1 MSKIICI
8 SNHKGGVGKTTS
20 TLNIGATL
28 AKLKFKILLV
38 DLDPQANLSASLG
51 IRNSETSTVY
61 EALTGKQK
69 LSPINILE
77 NLDLIPS
84 TNDLSGAEL
93 ELSAEAGREFIL
105 KELLEPIVHR
115 YDYLMLDCPPSLGL
129 LTLNCLVAADY
140 VIIPVEAEYLALEGL
155 ATLSEVIKKVQKRL
169 NKNLKLNSV
178 FVTKYDSRK
187 ILCREVFKKTKQYFA
202 DKVLNTPIRSNV
214 ALAEAPSKGV
224 DIFRY
229 APKSNGAKDYLALAK
244 ELHDNI
250 CLQSNIDNLGNTKNE
265 GNKII

>member
-1 MSKIICI
+1 MSKIICM

-28 AKLKFKILLV
+28 ARLKLKVLLI

-51 IRNSETSTVY
+51 IRNPDTGTIY
-61 EALTGKQK
+61 EALTSKRK

-77 NLDLIPS
+77 NLDLVPS
-84 TNDLSGAEL
+84 TSDLSGAEL
-93 ELSAEAGREFIL
+93 ELSSEAGREFIL
-105 KELLEPIVHR
+105 KELLEPVAHK
-115 YDYLMLDCPPSLGL
+115 YDYLIIDCPPSLGL

-169 NKNLKLNSV
+169 NKNLKLSSV
-178 FVTKYDSRK
+178 FITKYDSRK
-187 ILCREVFKKTKQYFA
+187 ILCREVFAKTKQYFA
-202 DKVLNTPIRSNV
+202 DKVLKTAIRSNV
-214 ALAEAPSKGV
+214 ALAEAPSKGL

-229 APKSNGAKDYLALAK
+229 DSKSNGAKDYLALGK
-244 ELHDNI
+244 ELHDNF
-250 CLQSNIDNLGNTKNE
+250 CLQSNMSNTW
-265 GNKII
+265 NKESEAI